1 MSNENQNLQ
10 ENEIED
16 EMENDFL
23 ELDENIIN
31 KLVPK
36 DELKNFEIDINE
48 IMKSGC
54 NRQIAEYALMKYNIQ
69 EKLKKENQDYIESK
83 TEIKNDIINKLG
95 PKLSDLLKDENRRD
109 EDVEYDPFFEEVIDE
124 IVKDLLT
131 KKTKNIIDVNLIK
144 KGVVQLISNENYNFD
159 KFKNDKE
166 KYIKIREPIIEAALR
181 LVKKIVN
188 KKKSEDSEEFEDSDE
203 YKEFVKEY
211 YGNEKIEAFIWIL
224 FIKIKKNIIIFKYTI
239 INS

>member
-211 YGNEKIEAFIWIL
+211 YGNEKIEAFI
-224 FIKIKKNIIIFKYTI
+224 
-239 INS
+239 

>member
-1 MSNENQNLQ
+1 
-10 ENEIED
+10 
-16 EMENDFL
+16 
-23 ELDENIIN
+23 
-31 KLVPK
+31 
-36 DELKNFEIDINE
+36 
-48 IMKSGC
+48 
-54 NRQIAEYALMKYNIQ
+54 
-69 EKLKKENQDYIESK
+69 
-83 TEIKNDIINKLG
+83 
-95 PKLSDLLKDENRRD
+95 LSDLLKDENRRD

-124 IVKDLLT
+124 IVIDLLK

-159 KFKNDKE
+159 KFKKDKE

-211 YGNEKIEAFIWIL
+211 YGNEKIEAFI
-224 FIKIKKNIIIFKYTI
+224 
-239 INS
+239 

>member
-69 EKLKKENQDYIESK
+69 EKLKEENKKYIASKKEI
-83 TEIKNDIINKLG
+83 INDIKNKLG
-95 PKLSDLLKDENRRD
+95 TKLDNLLKDENRKD
-109 EDVEYDPFFEEVIDE
+109 DVVEYEPLYEEIYDE
-124 IVKDLLT
+124 IVEYLLN
-131 KKTKNIIDVNLIK
+131 KNPKSIIDINFIK
-144 KGVVQLISNENYNFD
+144 NGVVKLLSTENINFD
-159 KFKNDKE
+159 KFKNEKE
-166 KYIKIREPIIEAALR
+166 IYVKKREPIIEAALR

-188 KKKSEDSEEFEDSDE
+188 NKKQKPDEPEEPEEPEESKELEDSEEYKKFLEEYFE
-203 YKEFVKEY
+203 K
-211 YGNEKIEAFIWIL
+211 EKIEPFI
-224 FIKIKKNIIIFKYTI
+224 
-239 INS
+239 

>member
-16 EMENDFL
+16 DMENDFL

-69 EKLKKENQDYIESK
+69 EKLKEENQKYIASK
-83 TEIKNDIINKLG
+83 KEIINDIKNKLG
-95 PKLSDLLKDENRRD
+95 TKLDNLLKDENRKD
-109 EDVEYDPFFEEVIDE
+109 DVVEYEPLYEEIYDE
-124 IVKDLLT
+124 IVEYLLN
-131 KKTKNIIDVNLIK
+131 KNPKSIIDINFIK
-144 KGVVQLISNENYNFD
+144 NGVVKLLSTENINFD
-159 KFKNDKE
+159 KFKNEKE
-166 KYIKIREPIIEAALR
+166 IYVKKREPIIEAALR

-188 KKKSEDSEEFEDSDE
+188 NKKQKPDEPEEPEESKELEDSEEYKKFLEEYFE
-203 YKEFVKEY
+203 K
-211 YGNEKIEAFIWIL
+211 EKIEPFI
-224 FIKIKKNIIIFKYTI
+224 
-239 INS
+239 

>member
-16 EMENDFL
+16 DMENEFL

-211 YGNEKIEAFIWIL
+211 YGNEKIEAFI
-224 FIKIKKNIIIFKYTI
+224 
-239 INS
+239 

>member
-16 EMENDFL
+16 DMENEFL

-124 IVKDLLT
+124 IVKDLLK

-211 YGNEKIEAFIWIL
+211 YGNEKIEAFI
-224 FIKIKKNIIIFKYTI
+224 
-239 INS
+239 

>member
-10 ENEIED
+10 KNEIED

-159 KFKNDKE
+159 KFKKDKE

-211 YGNEKIEAFIWIL
+211 YGNEKIEAFI
-224 FIKIKKNIIIFKYTI
+224 
-239 INS
+239 

>member
-16 EMENDFL
+16 DMENDFL

-131 KKTKNIIDVNLIK
+131 KKKTKNIIDVNLIK

-211 YGNEKIEAFIWIL
+211 YGNEKIEAFI
-224 FIKIKKNIIIFKYTI
+224 
-239 INS
+239 